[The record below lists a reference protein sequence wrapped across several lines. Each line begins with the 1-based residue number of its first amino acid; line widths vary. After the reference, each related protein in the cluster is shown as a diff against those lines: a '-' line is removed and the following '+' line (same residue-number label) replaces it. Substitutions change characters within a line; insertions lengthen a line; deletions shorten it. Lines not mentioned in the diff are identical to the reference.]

1 MDKDFEQEL
10 VNGDRLYDEMKDNGY
25 KDYNDMI
32 RKKSYEQASRDYERY
47 LSNGGY
53 YG

>member
-1 MDKDFEQEL
+1 MDKDFEDDL
-10 VNGDRLYDEMKDNGY
+10 GNRMYDEMKDNGY
-25 KDYNDMI
+25 KDYNDMM
-32 RKKSYEQASRDYERY
+32 RKKSYEQAARDYERY